1 LVRGAETETS
11 SQGGF
16 QKMSKR
22 SRTILISYITLVL
35 LFGVQLYS
43 DAQNISYAPTI
54 SSIKI
59 NQTLL
64 TGSIE
69 ITFDVDD
76 PDGGLLDIQM
86 LVSKDNGQTYTV
98 SPKSATGDVNKYII
112 AGKGKSIKW
121 DMSKDVPGID
131 PKDVKI
137 RLIAD
142 DGVKLLPDTGTTTTT
157 TTTSTTTVSSKSTSS
172 TNMPAVSGNIKIG
185 DDGANMVLIPAGDFE
200 MGSNS
205 GEADEKPVHTVSIN
219 AFYMDMYEVTNA
231 QYKKFVDATGHESPV
246 YWKYSNF
253 NEPGQPV
260 VGVTW
265 DDANAYAKWAGKR
278 LPTEAE
284 WEKAARGGLVGKIYA
299 WGDSPTPPAGA
310 GNFPDETAKKVFSKW
325 DIVKGYDD
333 GFSHPAP
340 VGCFNANGYGLCD
353 MMGNVWEWCADWYD
367 PGYYS
372 KSSKDNPKGPAT
384 GQEHILRGGSWF
396 ADKDYMRVSSRFNYN
411 PSYTMKEAANIGFR
425 CAMDV
430 K

>member
-1 LVRGAETETS
+1 
-11 SQGGF
+11 
-16 QKMSKR
+16 MSKR

-35 LFGVQLYS
+35 LLGVQLYS
-43 DAQNISYAPTI
+43 DAQNISYAPTVNN
-54 SSIKI
+54 IKI

-76 PDGGLLDIQM
+76 PDGGLLEVRM

-98 SPKSATGDVNKYII
+98 SPKSATGDVNKYTI
-112 AGKGKSIKW
+112 AGKGKIIKW
-121 DMSKDVPGID
+121 DMGKDLPGID
-131 PKDVKI
+131 PNNIKI

-142 DGVKLLPDTGTTTTT
+142 DGIKLLPDTGTTT
-157 TTTSTTTVSSKSTSS
+157 SSSKSASSTTVSEAGNNAKAVKDVSK
-172 TNMPAVSGNIKIG
+172 MI
-185 DDGANMVLIPAGDFE
+185 LIPAGEFE
-200 MGSNS
+200 MGSS
-205 GEADEKPVHTVSIN
+205 VGDADERPVHTVNID
-219 AFYMDMYEVTNA
+219 AFYIDMYEVTNA
-231 QYKKFVDATGHESPV
+231 QYKEFVDATSHESPV

-253 NEPGQPV
+253 NEPDQPV

-265 DDANAYAKWAGKR
+265 DDANAYTKWAGKR

-284 WEKAARGGLVGKIYA
+284 WERAARGGLIGKKYA
-299 WGDSPTPPAGA
+299 WGDSSTPPPGA
-310 GNFPDETAKKVFSKW
+310 GNFADETSKKVFKKW
-325 DIVKGYDD
+325 DVINGYDD

-340 VGCFNANGYGLCD
+340 VGCFDPNGYGVCD

-367 PGYYS
+367 SGYYS

-384 GQEHILRGGSWF
+384 GQEHVLRGGSWF
-396 ADKDYMRVSSRFNYN
+396 SDKDYLRVSNRYNYN

-425 CAMDV
+425 CAKDA

>member
-1 LVRGAETETS
+1 
-11 SQGGF
+11 
-16 QKMSKR
+16 MSKR
-22 SRTILISYITLVL
+22 SQTILISYITLVL

-98 SPKSATGDVNKYII
+98 SPQSATGDVNKYII

-121 DMSKDVPGID
+121 DMGKDLPGID
-131 PKDVKI
+131 SNNIKI

-142 DGVKLLPDTGTTTTT
+142 DGIKLLPDTGTTTSSSSS
-157 TTTSTTTVSSKSTSS
+157 TSTTTVSEVSKTK
-172 TNMPAVSGNIKIG
+172 AVKDVSKMI
-185 DDGANMVLIPAGDFE
+185 LIPAGEFE
-200 MGSNS
+200 MGSS
-205 GEADEKPVHTVSIN
+205 VGDADERPVHTVN
-219 AFYMDMYEVTNA
+219 VGAFYIDMYEVTNA
-231 QYKKFVDATGHESPV
+231 QYKEFVDATSHESPV

-253 NEPGQPV
+253 NESDQPV
-260 VGVTW
+260 VGITW

-284 WEKAARGGLVGKIYA
+284 WEKAARGGLMGKKYA
-299 WGDSPTPPAGA
+299 WGDSSTPPSRA
-310 GNFPDETAKKVFSKW
+310 GNFADETAKKVFKKW
-325 DIVKGYDD
+325 DVINGYDD

-340 VGCFNANGYGLCD
+340 VGCFDSNGYGVCD
-353 MMGNVWEWCADWYD
+353 MMGNVWEWCSDWYD
-367 PGYYS
+367 SGYYS
-372 KSSKDNPKGPAT
+372 KSSKDNPKGPST
-384 GQEHILRGGSWF
+384 GQEHVIRGGSWF
-396 ADKDYMRVSSRFNYN
+396 SDKDYLRVSNRYNYN

-425 CAMDV
+425 CAKDA